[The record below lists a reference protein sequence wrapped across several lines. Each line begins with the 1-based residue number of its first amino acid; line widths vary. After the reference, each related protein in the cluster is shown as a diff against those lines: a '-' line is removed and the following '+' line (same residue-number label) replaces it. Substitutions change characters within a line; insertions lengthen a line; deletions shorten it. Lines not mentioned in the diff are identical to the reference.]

1 MTLTLSEIRELI
13 SEMNPFVAL
22 SLTQKNNLIFTVYE
36 KNWFQL
42 VTQLQIT
49 VAVELS

>member
-22 SLTQKNNLIFTVYE
+22 SLTRKNNLIFTVYE